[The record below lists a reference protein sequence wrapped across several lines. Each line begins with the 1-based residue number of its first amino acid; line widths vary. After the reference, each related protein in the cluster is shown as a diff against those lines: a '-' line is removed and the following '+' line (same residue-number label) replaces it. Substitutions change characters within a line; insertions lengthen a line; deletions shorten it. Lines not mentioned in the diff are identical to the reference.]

1 MVRPTSSFTSSQA
14 DITGSTLEKKSESDF
29 FLLPYEFVSHW
40 QVSGFWGEKRFRLI
54 KINIAKGTTDP
65 RVECFTK
72 VAS

>member
-29 FLLPYEFVSHW
+29 FFCHTRVCKPLASKC
-40 QVSGFWGEKRFRLI
+40 SGGEKRFRLI
-54 KINIAKGTTDP
+54 KINIAKGTTNP
-65 RVECFTK
+65 RVEWFTK